1 MLDNLIAWENAKT
14 LGIVA
19 SEFFQIHYYIPKTDY
34 KLFICYS
41 LEIRQ
46 IWGWNHVVPVT
57 GTSGVRT
64 NLWILILSALY
75 QHKKERENLQITKT
89 VYLYLQEITCRC
101 FSDAETDYHNR
112 SADIDDIDA
121 RLQRIQEM
129 MKNGI

>member
-1 MLDNLIAWENAKT
+1 M
-14 LGIVA
+14 
-19 SEFFQIHYYIPKTDY
+19 
-34 KLFICYS
+34 
-41 LEIRQ
+41 
-46 IWGWNHVVPVT
+46 T

-64 NLWILILSALY
+64 NLRILFSVCRVPT
-75 QHKKERENLQITKT
+75 QKGERKPLNTQITKT
-89 VYLYLQEITCRC
+89 VYLNLQEITCRC